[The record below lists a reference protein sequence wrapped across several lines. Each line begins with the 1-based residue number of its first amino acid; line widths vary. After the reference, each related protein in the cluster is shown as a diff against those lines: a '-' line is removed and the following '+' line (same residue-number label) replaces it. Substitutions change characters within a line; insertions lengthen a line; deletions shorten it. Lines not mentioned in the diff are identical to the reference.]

1 MINTQE
7 LRIGNYIFVDNILRK
22 VCCIKNDDAQIPS
35 IGFENNNSCEYETAN
50 SERLTAVPISDELLI
65 QLGFTFHSYHKTWQH
80 EKPKKTITIELDKDF
95 TAVDF
100 AHRTLLKDVHYIHLL
115 QNLFYSVQQ
124 RELTLIV

>member
-22 VCCIKNDDAQIPS
+22 VCSIKNDTQIPS
-35 IGFENNNSCEYETAN
+35 IGFESNNSCEYETAS
-50 SERLTAVPISDELLI
+50 SERLTAVPISNELLI

-80 EKPKKTITIELDKDF
+80 ERPKKTVTIELDKDY

-100 AHRTLLKDVHYIHLL
+100 ARRTLLKDVHYIHLL

-124 RELTLIV
+124 QELRFIL

>member
-22 VCCIKNDDAQIPS
+22 VCSIKNDAPIPS
-35 IGFENNNSCEYETAN
+35 IGFESNNSYEYETAS
-50 SERLTAVPISDELLI
+50 SERLTAVPISNELLI

-80 EKPKKTITIELDKDF
+80 EKPKKTVTIELDKDY

-100 AHRTLLKDVHYIHLL
+100 ARRTLVKDVHYLHLL
-115 QNLFYSVQQ
+115 QNLYYSVQQ
-124 RELTLIV
+124 KELTFII